1 MEEVKPGFEKWV
13 IIPIAADS
21 LETVK
26 IDFRIPGNVR
36 HCKGI
41 ACSVY
46 EVAGFF
52 SPDSYMGE
60 LSLSFNNRKSQP
72 VNFVTEYRTDRFQ
85 MNSMVIKLDEPVE
98 GGSRI
103 SGYYQSL
110 IALQQRVNIYLQCI
124 IDSY

>member
-21 LETVK
+21 LATVN

-36 HCKGI
+36 HCKGV

-46 EVAGFF
+46 EVTGVF
-52 SPDSYMGE
+52 SPDIFMGE

-85 MNSMVIKLDEPVE
+85 INSMVIKLEEPVE

-103 SGYYQSL
+103 SGYYRSL
-110 IALQQRVNIYLQCI
+110 IALPQRLNIYLQCI